1 MVMSELKLRGYWN
14 YCGLNLMMLSRVWEK
29 HINDCLTT
37 YDLSLRQL
45 MILRLVAST
54 PDISP
59 GELSRYIGEGPTG
72 VGKHL
77 GKLQK
82 KGLIERP
89 QVQSG
94 RRVKEAQLTDE
105 GKELLTLTDEVLHR
119 QEENFLGH
127 LPRATRQG
135 VNLTIENILDRK
147 IK

>member
-1 MVMSELKLRGYWN
+1 
-14 YCGLNLMMLSRVWEK
+14 
-29 HINDCLTT
+29 
-37 YDLSLRQL
+37 

-54 PDISP
+54 PDIRP

-105 GKELLTLTDEVLHR
+105 GKELLTLTDKVLHR

>member
-1 MVMSELKLRGYWN
+1 MSELKLRGYWN

-29 HINDCLTT
+29 HINDCLAT

-54 PDISP
+54 PDIRP

-135 VNLTIENILDRK
+135 VNLTIENILDRT